1 MSCQYCHKKIP
12 SESVYCMFCG
22 RKVNKAVST
31 HRRGNGLGSV
41 FQTPSGTYAAEVTIG
56 FYIKDGKQKR
66 KYARKYGFK
75 TKKDAVLY
83 LETLRD
89 NKQALLSPTF
99 ADLFA
104 RLDISK
110 PKQYAYNKAWERI
123 APYLA
128 SRKIADVSSAEL
140 QEIAETAETYYT
152 RRDIKTVLS
161 KCYQLAMR
169 DDLASINKAQFIELP
184 PKELTE
190 RLTFTDEQISL
201 LWSDFK
207 TPSLVTAAAL
217 VMLYTGMRTGECKG
231 LRRENIHLA
240 EHYCTG
246 GIKTEKGKRR
256 KIIIPDKLIP
266 VFEFLLEKDP
276 TKSELFDVGKNYLP
290 EHWQAK
296 RQALGFGSQ
305 LTLYSCRHT
314 YITRLTALGVSPA
327 MLQELA
333 GHEDYETTL
342 NYTHLSIAE
351 RLNEVNKL

>member
-1 MSCQYCHKKIP
+1 MNCQYCKKKIP
-12 SESVYCMFCG
+12 PESVYCMFCG
-22 RKVNKAVST
+22 RKVNKAIST

-41 FQTPSGTYAAEVTIG
+41 FQTASGTYAAEVTIG
-56 FYIKDGKQKR
+56 FYIQNGKQKR

-75 TKKDAVLY
+75 TKKEAVMY

-89 NKQALLSPTF
+89 NKQALLSPSF

-110 PKQYAYNKAWERI
+110 PKQYAYNKAWERV

-140 QEIAETAETYYT
+140 QEVAETAETYYT
-152 RRDIKTVLS
+152 RRDIKTILS

-169 DDLASINKAQFIELP
+169 DELASINKAQFIELP
-184 PKELTE
+184 PKEQTE
-190 RLTFTDEQISL
+190 RLTFTAEQINL
-201 LWSDFK
+201 LWLDFE

-217 VMLYTGMRTGECKG
+217 IMLYTGMRTGECKG

-266 VFEFLLEKDP
+266 VFEYLLQGS
-276 TKSELFDVGKNYLP
+276 SEMLFDVGKNYLP
-290 EHWQAK
+290 EQWQKK
-296 RQALGFGSQ
+296 REQFGFPEQ

-314 YITRLTALGVSPA
+314 YISRLTALGVSPA

-342 NYTHLSIAE
+342 NYTHLSISE
-351 RLNEVNKL
+351 RLAEVNKL

>member
-1 MSCQYCHKKIP
+1 
-12 SESVYCMFCG
+12 MFCG
-22 RKVNKAVST
+22 RKVNKSVST

-56 FYIKDGKQKR
+56 FYIQNGKQKR

-75 TKKDAVLY
+75 TKKEAVMY

-123 APYLA
+123 SPYLA
-128 SRKIADVSSAEL
+128 SRKISDVSSAEL
-140 QEIAETAETYYT
+140 QEIAEIAETYYT
-152 RRDIKTVLS
+152 RRDVKTVLS

-169 DDLASINKAQFIELP
+169 DELATINKAQFIELP
-184 PKELTE
+184 PKEQTE
-190 RLTFTDEQISL
+190 RLTFTDEQINL
-201 LWSDFK
+201 LWLDFK
-207 TPSLVTAAAL
+207 TPSLVTVAAL
-217 VMLYTGMRTGECKG
+217 IMLYTGMRTGECKG
-231 LRRENIHLA
+231 LKRENIHLS

-246 GIKTEKGKRR
+246 GIKTEKGKKR

-266 VFEFLLEKDP
+266 VFEYLLQGS
-276 TKSELFDVGKNYLP
+276 SEVLFDVGRNYLSNQ
-290 EHWQAK
+290 WQKK
-296 RQALGFGSQ
+296 RDELGFGSQ

-314 YITRLTALGVSPA
+314 YISRLTALGVSPA

-342 NYTHLSIAE
+342 NYTHLSITE
-351 RLNEVNKL
+351 RLTEVNKL

>member
-1 MSCQYCHKKIP
+1 MNCQYCKKKIP
-12 SESVYCMFCG
+12 PESVYCLFCG

-41 FQTPSGTYAAEVTIG
+41 FQTASGTYAAEVTIG
-56 FYIKDGKQKR
+56 FYIQNGKQKR

-75 TKKDAVLY
+75 TKKEAVMY

-89 NKQALLSPTF
+89 NKQALLSPSF

-110 PKQYAYNKAWERI
+110 PKQYAYNKAWERV

-128 SRKIADVSSAEL
+128 SRKISDVSSAEL
-140 QEIAETAETYYT
+140 QEIAEIAETYYT
-152 RRDIKTVLS
+152 RRDIKTILS

-169 DDLASINKAQFIELP
+169 DELASINKAQFIELP
-184 PKELTE
+184 PKEQTE
-190 RLTFTDEQISL
+190 RLTFTAEQIAL
-201 LWSDFK
+201 LWLDFE

-217 VMLYTGMRTGECKG
+217 IMLYTGMRTGECKG

-246 GIKTEKGKRR
+246 GIKTEKGKKR

-266 VFEFLLEKDP
+266 VFEYLLQGS
-276 TKSELFDVGKNYLP
+276 SEVLFDVGRNYLSNQ
-290 EHWQAK
+290 WQKK
-296 RQALGFGSQ
+296 RDELGFGSQ

-314 YITRLTALGVSPA
+314 YISRLTALGVSPA

-342 NYTHLSIAE
+342 NYTHLSITE
-351 RLNEVNKL
+351 RLNEVNRL

>member
-1 MSCQYCHKKIP
+1 
-12 SESVYCMFCG
+12 MFCG
-22 RKVNKAVST
+22 RKVNKSVST

-56 FYIKDGKQKR
+56 FYIQNGKQKR

-75 TKKDAVLY
+75 TKKEAVMY

-123 APYLA
+123 SPYLA
-128 SRKIADVSSAEL
+128 SRKISDVSSAEL
-140 QEIAETAETYYT
+140 QEIAEIAETYYT
-152 RRDIKTVLS
+152 RRDVKTVLS

-169 DDLASINKAQFIELP
+169 DELATINKAQFIELP
-184 PKELTE
+184 PKEQTE
-190 RLTFTDEQISL
+190 RLTFTDEQINL
-201 LWSDFK
+201 LWLDFK
-207 TPSLVTAAAL
+207 TPSLVTVAAL
-217 VMLYTGMRTGECKG
+217 IMLYTGMRTGECKG
-231 LRRENIHLA
+231 LKRENIHLS

-246 GIKTEKGKRR
+246 GIKTEKGKKR

-266 VFEFLLEKDP
+266 VFEYLLQGS
-276 TKSELFDVGKNYLP
+276 SEMLFDVGRNYLSAQ
-290 EHWQAK
+290 WQKK
-296 RQALGFGSQ
+296 RDELGFGSQ

-314 YITRLTALGVSPA
+314 YISRLTALGVSPA

-342 NYTHLSIAE
+342 NYTHLSITE
-351 RLNEVNKL
+351 RLTEVNKL

>member
-1 MSCQYCHKKIP
+1 MNCQYCKKKIP
-12 SESVYCMFCG
+12 TESIYCMFCG
-22 RKVNKAVST
+22 RKVNKAIST

-41 FQTPSGTYAAEVTIG
+41 FQTTSGTYAAEVTIG
-56 FYIKDGKQKR
+56 FYIQNGKQKR

-75 TKKDAVLY
+75 TKKEAVMY

-89 NKQALLSPTF
+89 NKQALLSPSF

-110 PKQYAYNKAWERI
+110 PKQYAYNKAWERV

-169 DDLASINKAQFIELP
+169 DELVSINKAQFIELP
-184 PKELTE
+184 PKEQTE
-190 RLTFTDEQISL
+190 RLTFTADQINL
-201 LWSDFK
+201 LWLDFK
-207 TPSLVTAAAL
+207 APSLVTAAAL
-217 VMLYTGMRTGECKG
+217 IMLYTGMRTGECKG
-231 LRRENIHLA
+231 LKRENIHLA

-246 GIKTEKGKRR
+246 GIKTEKGKKR

-266 VFEFLLEKDP
+266 VFEWLLQGPADL
-276 TKSELFDVGKNYLP
+276 LFDVGKNYLP

-296 RQALGFGSQ
+296 RQELGFGSQ

-342 NYTHLSIAE
+342 NYTHLSITE
-351 RLNEVNKL
+351 RLNEVNRL